1 MISRDRS
8 AGWQHAKVSG
18 HRNEE
23 LLANSLAGGE
33 AGAELSR
40 VLGLDCSGMS
50 VDGGGLGE
58 KRFAS
63 VIGSSPTPSK
73 TDLKVHWDEPGFTT
87 RISLKKSAEGQA
99 FMIGADRFLAG
110 FEGQFSCEIPTSVQ
124 RALRLYLG
132 YASDSEARLASV
144 PAVSTR
150 IRAQEEHHGH
160 RMVWETLARHD
171 AGMAEDLL
179 QWIRDNLADIVRF
192 TFARGLVTA
201 DSEWA
206 DLLVYSNWVDPDVE
220 EALTVFDIEDLAVA
234 AASRPELVFPG
245 PRNGGSTILLP
256 FGSLQWHQNEAQLR
270 HKLDK
275 ILNLL
280 PPVGTH

>member
-8 AGWQHAKVSG
+8 AGWQHAKISG

-58 KRFAS
+58 KHFAS
-63 VIGSSPTPSK
+63 VIGSRPTPSK
-73 TDLKVHWDEPGFTT
+73 TDLKVHWDEPDFTT

-99 FMIGADRFLAG
+99 FMIAADRFLTG

-132 YASDSEARLASV
+132 SASDSEARLASV
-144 PAVSTR
+144 PEVSPR

-192 TFARGLVTA
+192 TFARGLVTE

-234 AASRPELVFPG
+234 AASRPELVVPG
-245 PRNGGSTILLP
+245 PRNAGSTILLP